1 MSIVTTLNES
11 WKNKELPSQ
20 HLETVP
26 FFVVVIFFTV
36 FVYAQKSFLH
46 TFMFKT
52 SRTFMFKTSHTFMFK
67 TSYETLMFKASY
79 HSLEFSIHE
88 FLLIII
94 FSDCMIIHPIDFG
107 ITVYVHNPY
116 YK

>member
-1 MSIVTTLNES
+1 MTTLNES
-11 WKNKELPSQ
+11 LKNKELPSQ

-26 FFVVVIFFTV
+26 FLVVVIFFTV
-36 FVYAQKSFLH
+36 FVRAQKSFLH
-46 TFMFKT
+46 TFV
-52 SRTFMFKTSHTFMFK
+52 FKTSHTFMFK
-67 TSYETLMFKASY
+67 TSYETLMFKTCY
-79 HSLEFSIHE
+79 HSLEFSLHG

>member
-1 MSIVTTLNES
+1 
-11 WKNKELPSQ
+11 
-20 HLETVP
+20 
-26 FFVVVIFFTV
+26 
-36 FVYAQKSFLH
+36 
-46 TFMFKT
+46 
-52 SRTFMFKTSHTFMFK
+52 MFK
-67 TSYETLMFKASY
+67 TSYETLMFKTCY
-79 HSLEFSIHE
+79 HSLEFSLHG